1 MLSKLQRHL
10 ANIYR
15 ADTGYDV
22 ADFLITDR
30 SLATALGAG
39 NLLANT
45 EETVLLVQDEDE
57 LELSVFLDK
66 QLLSRVDRFDPLKKL
81 QAEQLDDLWRVLEGI
96 SHFNYIA
103 WSATRDRSV
112 TLLELEMQAEV
123 DKFVSTWLLALSQD
137 GCDFAHQLH
146 SWLFEKVS
154 FNPDL
159 TEDQLQRYRMANDF
173 AARFCHGLKRRMQQ
187 NRRAGMRELR
197 RFYRLSQSEKIS
209 HIRSQAYARSH

>member
-1 MLSKLQRHL
+1 MLSKLQNHL
-10 ANIYR
+10 ASIYR

-30 SLATALGAG
+30 SLATALGRDS
-39 NLLANT
+39 LLASV
-45 EETVLLVQDEDE
+45 EETVLLAQEDDE
-57 LELSVFLDK
+57 LELSIFLDQ
-66 QLLSRVDRFDPLKKL
+66 QLLSRIHGHDPLNHL
-81 QAEQLDDLWRVLEGI
+81 QAELLDDLWRVLEGI

-103 WSATRDRSV
+103 WSAARDRSV

-123 DKFVSTWLLALSQD
+123 DKYVSTWLLANSQD
-137 GCDFAHQLH
+137 GCDFAHRLH

-159 TEDQLQRYRMANDF
+159 TEEQIERYQTANDF
-173 AARFCHGLKRRMQQ
+173 AARFCHGLMQRMQQ

-197 RFYRLSQSEKIS
+197 RFYRLSQTDMIS
-209 HIRSQAYARSH
+209 HIRSQAYVPAH

>member
-39 NLLANT
+39 SLLANT
-45 EETVLLVQDEDE
+45 EETVLLSQDEDE

-66 QLLSRVDRFDPLKKL
+66 QLLSRVDRFDPLKNL

-103 WSATRDRSV
+103 WSATRDKSV

-137 GCDFAHQLH
+137 SCDFAHQLH

-173 AARFCHGLKRRMQQ
+173 AARFCHGLKRRMQR
-187 NRRAGMRELR
+187 NHRAGMRELR